1 MPTGEGSGWTGAWP
15 APAALADR
23 IRNVHR
29 LTVSPEAA
37 RTLLTYLDLL
47 ERWAARFNLV
57 SARSREEVVDRHLVD
72 SFGVA
77 AVVEGRTRIADV
89 GSGAGFPG
97 VPLAI
102 TRLDSEILLIEPR
115 RHRANFLREVTR
127 RLALTNARVA
137 ECRADAEE
145 LAGEIFDVV
154 TGRAVRIDDL
164 VVVAETLLASAG
176 RLVLMRKADGELL
189 APAGYERDRTHA
201 YELAD
206 GSLHETIAFVRKC
219 ST

>member
-1 MPTGEGSGWTGAWP
+1 MPPGEGSGWTGAWP

-23 IRNVHR
+23 IRDVHR
-29 LTVSPEAA
+29 LAVSPEAA
-37 RTLLTYLDLL
+37 ETLLAYLDLL

-72 SFGVA
+72 SLGVA
-77 AVVEGRTRIADV
+77 AVIEGRTSVADV

-102 TRLDSEILLIEPR
+102 ARPGSEILLIEPR

-127 RLALTNARVA
+127 RLGVANARVA
-137 ECRADAEE
+137 ECRADARD
-145 LAGEIFDVV
+145 LAGEIVDVV
-154 TGRAVRIDDL
+154 TGRAVRIDEL
-164 VVVAETLLASAG
+164 MTVAKTLLVSAG
-176 RLVLMRKADGELL
+176 RLVVMRKAGAELL

-201 YELAD
+201 YALAD
-206 GSLHETIAFVRKC
+206 GSRHEAVAFVRKC